1 MSVFA
6 EMLLKTILFKKTLFS
21 LIVLSFLPFPGTEA
35 WAIVNLRDD
44 LELEGFVQSQFVLR
58 TPQYQDAQL
67 NVQRNTVQL
76 ENTWNFIRDGR
87 TSIGDFSTG
96 PIEEATVKLIYRFA
110 YDSSYDFL
118 DSRRD
123 NFSKGQRDDLKY
135 ENWIREAYLDLAI
148 PPVTLRIGRQQVIWG
163 ETDTFRALDVIN
175 PLDTSWHFSREPWE
189 DIRFPIFMTR
199 AIYDIGK
206 FGPFEESFIEG
217 IWIPGDF
224 KRNRGCGNPN
234 RPWCYYGSRRRGPA
248 NTAIING
255 QVRDLAIDP
264 HDKKPQWQLKNS
276 ELGFRFKAVY
286 GLIDFGLHYFWTL
299 SDTTGVKVRADQIGP
314 ITNNTL
320 TVPLDLV
327 NPRSHVVGVSANYS
341 EEKYTQTVYRAEATY
356 TTGIPMGLGTRDPR
370 GVPRRLD
377 KDNNSYKTTEQS
389 LLMLAFDR
397 PTWIRPLNGLRT
409 FFLSGQIF
417 WEHFTDYNRFFRGI
431 PSAHRAIDPISDQ
444 VIPGRYTSVN
454 TDRIFEDR
462 VVATLSASTI
472 YGPGGLIQP
481 LFAVAYNPLWTT
493 FFNRVEVDYLYS
505 NHLVFRLTHD
515 IYWGKSTEE
524 PWFIGGRFGGGRNN
538 RNETVFTAIFQF

>member
-1 MSVFA
+1 MSVFT
-6 EMLLKTILFKKTLFS
+6 KVLFS
-21 LIVLSFLPFPGTEA
+21 LLIFGFLPFPSTES

-58 TPQYQDAQL
+58 TPQYQDAEL
-67 NVQRNTVQL
+67 EVQRNTVQL
-76 ENTWNFIRDGR
+76 ESTWNFIQDGR
-87 TSIGDFSTG
+87 TTLGDFSTG
-96 PIEEATVKLIYRFA
+96 PIEQATMKVIYRFA

-118 DSRRD
+118 GSRRD
-123 NFSKGQRDDLKY
+123 NFSKGQRDHLKY

-148 PPVTLRIGRQQVIWG
+148 PPMTLRIGRQQVIWG

-175 PLDTSWHFSREPWE
+175 PLDTSWHFVREPWE
-189 DIRFPIFMTR
+189 DLRFPIFMTR

-234 RPWCYYGSRRRGPA
+234 RPWCVYGSRRRGPV
-248 NTAIING
+248 NTAIVGG
-255 QVRDLAIDP
+255 QVVDLVTQVNDR
-264 HDKKPQWQLKNS
+264 KPQWQLKNS

-299 SDTTGVKVRADQIGP
+299 SDTTGVKVRNDQIGP
-314 ITNNTL
+314 IANNTL
-320 TVPLDLV
+320 TVPIDLV

-341 EEKYTQTVYRAEATY
+341 EEKYTQAVYRVEATY

-370 GVPRRLD
+370 GVPRRVD
-377 KDNNSYKTTEQS
+377 KDNNGYKTTEQS
-389 LLMLAFDR
+389 LLMIAFDR
-397 PTWIRPLNGLRT
+397 PTWIRPLNRLRT
-409 FFLSGQIF
+409 FFISGQFF
-417 WEHFTDYNRFFRGI
+417 WEHFTDYNRFFRGV
-431 PSAHRAIDPISDQ
+431 PSAHRAFDPTSGEL
-444 VIPGRYTSVN
+444 IPGRFIGVN
-454 TDRIFEDR
+454 TDRIYQDR
-462 VVATLSASTI
+462 AVATLSASTS

-481 LFAVAYNPLWTT
+481 LFAVAYNPLGTT
-493 FFNRVEVDYLYS
+493 FFNRFSVDYLYS

-524 PWFIGGRFGGGRNN
+524 PWFIGGRFGGGRDN